1 MDPRTNEEWLRALK
15 TLSSDEDF
23 RAFARLHH
31 YLSNAVQAYLSTHR
45 SEVQEWPASRLAS
58 FVNDMVQESMAKVLA
73 NLDSFQGKAKF
84 TTWAYSI
91 AINRTASE
99 LRRRCYQDIS
109 LEQLVEETSGTLRAL
124 ILEGGDPQ
132 RLAEQA
138 EYRALLY
145 RIIQEALT
153 ERQRVALVGVYLQ
166 GYSME
171 EMALALGTNRNALY
185 KLLHDAR
192 KRLKRALEENYL
204 SPGDLLSTFQE

>member
-1 MDPRTNEEWLRALK
+1 M
-15 TLSSDEDF
+15 
-23 RAFARLHH
+23 
-31 YLSNAVQAYLSTHR
+31 HR
-45 SEVQEWPASRLAS
+45 SEVRDWSAPRLAS
-58 FVNDMVQESMAKVLA
+58 FVEDMVQESMVKVLES
-73 NLDSFQGKAKF
+73 LDSFRGHAKF

-91 AINRTASE
+91 TINHTASE
-99 LRRRCYQDIS
+99 LRRRCYRDIS
-109 LEQLVEETSGTLRAL
+109 LEQLVEETSGALRAL

-153 ERQRVALVGVYLQ
+153 ERQRMALVGVYLQ

-171 EMALALGTNRNALY
+171 EMAMALGTNRNALY

-204 SPGDLLSTFQE
+204 SPGDLFSAFQG